1 MAELDESGERRN
13 EVRKSPRLNR
23 ILTAELISAP
33 GADPEPIS
41 LFLVDISLSG
51 MRVNTDR
58 ELPDSTGDQSLRIP
72 LTGLGQTL
80 PGDLA
85 VNFRVAWKK
94 SLVGGTWVHGLEFQ
108 LDDFNS
114 ARPTIEELLRSCT
127 SETGRR
133 RFRLNRLLPI
143 SLQLEADGPWKE
155 LYASDLSA
163 GGLCAQLGQ
172 KLERHHPVA
181 VRVHLEFDLPT
192 VELQARVA
200 WTGAQP
206 HGRVET
212 GLEFLEVDEYAAQ
225 TIDRYIDRCLSLR

>member
-1 MAELDESGERRN
+1 MSEDEGGPGERRV

-23 ILTAELISAP
+23 ILAAELQAVP
-33 GADPEPIS
+33 GADPEPLS

-51 MRVNTDR
+51 MRINTDR
-58 ELPDSTGDQSLRIP
+58 ELPEDAPFYLRIP
-72 LTGLGQTL
+72 LEGLGQTL

-85 VNFRVAWKK
+85 LSCRVAWKK
-94 SLVGGTWVHGLEFQ
+94 GLVGGTWVHGLEFLPDENQ
-108 LDDFNS
+108 S
-114 ARPTIEELLRSCT
+114 HIEDLLRSCT

-163 GGLCAQLGQ
+163 GGMCAQLGQ
-172 KLERHHPVA
+172 KLERHHAVA

-192 VELQARVA
+192 VELKARVA
-200 WTGAQP
+200 WTGEQP

-212 GLEFLEVDEYAAQ
+212 GLEFLEVDEYATM